1 MLAYSHRSRRC
12 RENLAQKP
20 EPEQEFRMAK
30 QYVVIGAQVGRKSF
44 QATQQETIVDWANW
58 RELKIVWEGEKEESA
73 DEEQLLCDFR
83 L

>member
-12 RENLAQKP
+12 GEILAQKA
-20 EPEQEFRMAK
+20 EPEQKFRMAK
-30 QYVVIGAQVGRKSF
+30 QYVVVGVQTGRESV